1 MQAVKDYLKK
11 EYNDYDLN
19 GLCLEFQNRSEAL
32 RSYCI
37 DQSYILESAKFNWLR
52 TNLPLLIQKGHRIL
66 LFSQWTSI
74 MDIMQD
80 LLNNLGYAFLRLDG
94 STAVQ
99 ERQQLIDRFN
109 TQKDIYRIFI
119 LSTRA

>member
-1 MQAVKDYLKK
+1 MHLASSQRLFEE

-52 TNLPLLIQKGHRIL
+52 TNLPLLVQKGHRIL

-74 MDIMQD
+74 MDIMQG
-80 LLNNLGYAFLRLDG
+80 LLNNLGYAF
-94 STAVQ
+94 AV
-99 ERQQLIDRFN
+99 RWFHRCP
-109 TQKDIYRIFI
+109 
-119 LSTRA
+119 RATDAY